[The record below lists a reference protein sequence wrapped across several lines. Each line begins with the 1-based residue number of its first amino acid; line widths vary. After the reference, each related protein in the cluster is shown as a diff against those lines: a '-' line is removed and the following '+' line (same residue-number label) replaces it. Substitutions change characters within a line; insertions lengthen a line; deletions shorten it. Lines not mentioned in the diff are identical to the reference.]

1 MLFVFLALLGF
12 WNLYAYFL
20 IWDHWQYQV
29 KGYFSVMKIKAQEK
43 AQDSTQL
50 PSKVH
55 HFSWPPGQAF
65 PFETLPPY
73 PAGPNLSKV
82 RYPRDVCSPRY
93 MCPHCSEQFSFHRLR
108 GAVVCP
114 FCYNR
119 VSVGRYNR
127 RLSYQYLGVASTLLV
142 MSAVLAAL
150 FVVLSP
156 QRVYLVIAAC
166 FSLLFS
172 LVCFIK
178 SSHLRSTA
186 EEATMVIDDY

>member
-1 MLFVFLALLGF
+1 
-12 WNLYAYFL
+12 
-20 IWDHWQYQV
+20 
-29 KGYFSVMKIKAQEK
+29 MKEK
-43 AQDSTQL
+43 QPETTEL

-93 MCPHCSEQFSFHRLR
+93 VCPHCSEQFSW
-108 GAVVCP
+108 GI
-114 FCYNR
+114 R
-119 VSVGRYNR
+119 VPLLPTERKDNVLAKFMINR
-127 RLSYQYLGVASTLLV
+127 RLSYQYLAFASTLLV
-142 MSAVLAAL
+142 MSAALAAFFAL
-150 FVVLSP
+150 ITP

>member
-1 MLFVFLALLGF
+1 MGNFVEYIISTLVLAVELLRIPDP
-12 WNLYAYFL
+12 LL
-20 IWDHWQYQV
+20 R
-29 KGYFSVMKIKAQEK
+29 
-43 AQDSTQL
+43 
-50 PSKVH
+50 
-55 HFSWPPGQAF
+55 
-65 PFETLPPY
+65 
-73 PAGPNLSKV
+73 GPNLSKV

-93 MCPHCSEQFSFHRLR
+93 MCPHCSEQFS
-108 GAVVCP
+108 
-114 FCYNR
+114 
-119 VSVGRYNR
+119 NR